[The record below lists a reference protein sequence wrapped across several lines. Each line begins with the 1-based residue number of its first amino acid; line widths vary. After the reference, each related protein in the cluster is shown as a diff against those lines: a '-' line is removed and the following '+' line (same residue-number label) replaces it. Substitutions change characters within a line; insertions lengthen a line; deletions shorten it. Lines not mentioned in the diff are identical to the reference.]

1 MEQSSA
7 FISFPVSLSFI
18 PADKAEV
25 SLSRGIRVAT
35 KAKKAGEK
43 PDFPAYVAELPAIE
57 AEADPVLRAAI
68 EAGFYAIASEI
79 VRNDASIAQFKAAG
93 HSGNSV
99 IIEFGEVEFSKVSAD
114 MLSLERATGRK
125 LTADEI
131 KAALRSLREGFYGM
145 IAAKKECAVSSLDDS
160 IIRRIQADLMRIE
173 TAMTSY
179 AAPSFRPATPDD
191 AEKHIRMLE
200 AIGSAA
206 AFLNVEAGE
215 CWSLIQNRIS
225 RYLESIANAPADDEE
240 SALF

>member
-1 MEQSSA
+1 MNQSTA

-18 PADKAEV
+18 RADKAEV

-35 KAKKAGEK
+35 KAKKAGGK
-43 PDFPAYVAELPAIE
+43 PDFPAYVAAIPAID
-57 AEADPVLRAAI
+57 AEIDPILRAAI
-68 EAGFYAIASEI
+68 EAGFYAVASEI
-79 VRNDASIAQFKAAG
+79 VRSDANLAQFKFAG
-93 HSGNSV
+93 HSGNPV
-99 IIEFGEVEFSKVSAD
+99 VIEFGEAEFSKVAAD
-114 MLSLERATGRK
+114 LLSLERATGRK

-131 KAALRSLREGFYGM
+131 KSALRALREGFYGM
-145 IAAKKECAVSSLDDS
+145 VAAKKGVKVSALEDA
-160 IIRRIQADLMRIE
+160 IARRIQVDLMRIE
-173 TAMTSY
+173 TAMVSY

-206 AFLNVEAGE
+206 SFLNVDAGE
-215 CWSLIQNRIS
+215 CWSLIQNRIT

>member
-1 MEQSSA
+1 MEQSAA
-7 FISFPVSLSFI
+7 FISFPVALSFI

-25 SLSRGIRVAT
+25 SRGIRVAT
-35 KAKKAGEK
+35 KAKKAGGK
-43 PDFPAYVAELPAIE
+43 PDFPAYVAELPKIE
-57 AEADPVLRAAI
+57 AETDPIIRAAI
-68 EAGFYAIASEI
+68 EAGFYAVASEI
-79 VRNDASIAQFKAAG
+79 VRNDASLAQFKAAA
-93 HSGNSV
+93 HSGNPV
-99 IIEFGEVEFSKVSAD
+99 VIEFGEVEFSKVAAD

-131 KAALRSLREGFYGM
+131 KAALRALRDGFYGM
-145 IAAKKECAVSSLDDS
+145 VAAKKDCDVKSLDDS

-173 TAMTSY
+173 TAMVSY

-206 AFLNVEAGE
+206 AFLNVESGE
-215 CWSLIQNRIS
+215 CWSLIQGRIA
-225 RYLESIANAPADDEE
+225 RYLESIAASAEDEEE

>member
-1 MEQSSA
+1 MEQSAA

-25 SLSRGIRVAT
+25 SRGIRVAT

-43 PDFPAYVAELPAIE
+43 PDFPAYVAEIPAIE
-57 AEADPVLRAAI
+57 ANSDPVLRAAI
-68 EAGFYAIASEI
+68 EAGFYAVASEI
-79 VRNDASIAQFKAAG
+79 VRNDASIAAFKAAG
-93 HSGNSV
+93 HSGNPV
-99 IIEFGEVEFSKVSAD
+99 IIEFGEEEFSKVSAD
-114 MLSLERATGRK
+114 LISLERATGRK

-145 IAAKKECAVSSLDDS
+145 IAAKKDCDVKSLDDS

-173 TAMTSY
+173 TAMVSY

-206 AFLNVEAGE
+206 AFLNVDAGE
-215 CWSLIQNRIS
+215 CWSLIQNRIT

>member
-1 MEQSSA
+1 MDQ

-35 KAKKAGEK
+35 KAKKAGGK
-43 PDFPAYVAELPAIE
+43 PDFPAYVAKIPAIE
-57 AEADPVLRAAI
+57 ADSDPILRAAI
-68 EAGFYAIASEI
+68 EAGFYAVASEI
-79 VRNDASIAQFKAAG
+79 VRSDANLAAFKAAG
-93 HSGNSV
+93 HSGNPV
-99 IIEFGEVEFSKVSAD
+99 VIEFDEAEFAKIAAE

-131 KAALRSLREGFYGM
+131 KTALRALRDGFYGM
-145 IAAKKECAVSSLDDS
+145 IAAKKGCDVKSLDDA

-173 TAMTSY
+173 TAMVSY

-206 AFLNVEAGE
+206 AFLNVESGE
-215 CWSLIQNRIS
+215 CWSLIQNRIT